1 MSPPK
6 PVPRQRATAVSSMMQ
21 CNRLVLSQS
30 DSSLEGVLGE
40 QDNAPRRHSAN
51 KSAAAAANTG
61 GTTGTALTLGCLQ
74 PSAQSKAKNKKK
86 AIIQSSAASRSSS
99 TRATLHNETTLSAL
113 TGPPHPPPP
122 RGAAAA
128 ATVALPWA
136 IGSSSSNGIPSQWQ
150 QSIETATQ
158 LQLTGRGGFPIYHLL
173 HISECEVLQPVGR
186 WKFRLNDSSS
196 SNVVVTKPPPA
207 SSRSALDPRRKSYP
221 QQSSRRKMSSQVMDV
236 LNPQEQQQQNE
247 DLDDSDDENVNPMIP
262 PTTTTT
268 SQVIRLSPAKFIETE
283 LRIGTVVVDCFRRHD
298 IVTLHSRYESTG
310 SSNNKSTKQYTTNM
324 TTTLTI
330 TIAECGRQQLAI
342 IALLR
347 HVPHAVCRAMGLHA
361 IGDTATLEHVIH
373 CLLQYGVHNRE
384 HSGSSESQSTR
395 PPPPLPTFQFWS
407 IGIPATLMSH
417 CLYTN
422 LMGLPGAM
430 TKAATTRTTAAKPPP
445 PLAPNHKR
453 GGGGGG
459 TPQQQST
466 TTTTATSSSQKRPVR
481 VCHDDWEDLDEDETD
496 MLCRM
501 MRK

>member
-6 PVPRQRATAVSSMMQ
+6 PVPRQRATAISSMMQ

-40 QDNAPRRHSAN
+40 QDNAPRRHSA
-51 KSAAAAANTG
+51 AAN

-74 PSAQSKAKNKKK
+74 PSAQSKAKSKKK
-86 AIIQSSAASRSSS
+86 ATYGIQSSAASRSSS
-99 TRATLHNETTLSAL
+99 TRATLHNETAMTAL
-113 TGPPHPPPP
+113 TGPPPPPPPP

-128 ATVALPWA
+128 FPWA

-186 WKFRLNDSSS
+186 WKFRLNSSSTSS
-196 SNVVVTKPPPA
+196 SNVVTKPRPA

-221 QQSSRRKMSSQVMDV
+221 QQSSRRKMSTEVMDV
-236 LNPQEQQQQNE
+236 LNPQEQQQQHDQNE
-247 DLDDSDDENVNPMIP
+247 DIDDSDDENVNPMIP
-262 PTTTTT
+262 PTTTTTTT

-310 SSNNKSTKQYTTNM
+310 SSNNKSTKQHTTNM

-373 CLLQYGVHNRE
+373 YLLQYGVHNRE
-384 HSGSSESQSTR
+384 RNGSSESQSP

-445 PLAPNHKR
+445 PLAPKHKR
-453 GGGGGG
+453 GGGGG